1 MVTINLEDLQF
12 YSFHGLHEE
21 ERILGN
27 KFVVKV
33 ALSVETGNK
42 IIAIDQTIDYELLYM
57 IIKTR
62 MQQPTPLLE
71 TLAGDL
77 TDTIIAF
84 DKRIKNVSVTIQK
97 KYLPIAGTEGSVSVS
112 CSKES

>member
-1 MVTINLEDLQF
+1 MITICLDNLQF
-12 YSFHGLHEE
+12 HSFHGLHEE

-27 KFVVKV
+27 KFVVNV
-33 ALSVETGNK
+33 ALSIEAGNQ
-42 IIAIDQTIDYELLYM
+42 INAIDQTIDYELLYM

-62 MQQPTPLLE
+62 MEQPTPLLE
-71 TLAGDL
+71 TLAGELADRIMAS
-77 TDTIIAF
+77 DQ
-84 DKRIKNVSVTIQK
+84 RIKNVSVTIQK